1 VLPTHKVCPRMNRRV
16 AVTGMGIVT
25 AHGIGKA
32 VNWEQTI
39 AGASALR
46 PITLFDVSQYKTKR
60 AGQLVELPPPPWRR
74 SRSSRLDRAST
85 LLYHAFSE
93 ALLESG
99 LSEEAWRS
107 PPIVALGTTL
117 GGMASGERYHASYV
131 RRGPSLARPSALV
144 DHLAHCQP
152 LHLMEEFSIP
162 GTPRVYSNACASGAN
177 AVGYGFR
184 AVRAGQADVALCGG
198 YDPLCE
204 FVFAGFHSLQALTV
218 ELCRPFDRNRSGLAI
233 GEGAGILVLEPWEL
247 AQARGARVLG
257 EIVGYGES
265 NDAYHMT
272 RPDPN
277 GSVAALAIQRAL
289 ADAGI
294 DSEAVDYVN
303 AHGTGTPFNDAA
315 EAAALTDVLG
325 SRAAEVPISSTK
337 SMIGHLLG
345 GAGAVEGI
353 LTVLALKERWLPP
366 NVNFETPDPECDL
379 RIICKAEQPGRMR
392 VALSNSFGFG
402 GANATLAF
410 RALGADE

>member
-1 VLPTHKVCPRMNRRV
+1 MNRRV
-16 AVTGMGIVT
+16 AITGMGIVT
-25 AHGIGKA
+25 AHGVGKA
-32 VNWEQTI
+32 VNWERTI
-39 AGASALR
+39 AGESAIR
-46 PITLFDVSQYKTKR
+46 PITLFDVTEYKTKR
-60 AGQLVELPPPPWRR
+60 AGQLAKLPPAPWKRL
-74 SRSSRLDRAST
+74 RSSRLDRASA
-85 LLYHAFSE
+85 LLYHALSE
-93 ALLESG
+93 ALADSG
-99 LSEEAWRS
+99 LSEAAWRSS

-117 GGMASGERYHASYV
+117 GGMTSGERYHATYV
-131 RRGPSLARPSALV
+131 RKGPSLARPSTLA

-162 GTPRVYSNACASGAN
+162 GTPSVYSNACASGAN

-184 AVRAGQADVALCGG
+184 AVRTGQADVALCGG

-204 FVFAGFHSLQALTV
+204 FAFAGFHSLQALTV

-233 GEGAGILVLEPWEL
+233 GEGAGILVLERWER
-247 AQARGARVLG
+247 AQARGAQVLG

-272 RPDPN
+272 RPDPD
-277 GSVAALAIQRAL
+277 GRVAALAIRRAL
-289 ADAGI
+289 TDAEI
-294 DSEAVDYVN
+294 ESEAVDYVN

-315 EAAALTDVLG
+315 EAAALMAALG
-325 SRAAEVPISSTK
+325 SRAARVPVSSTK

-366 NVNFETPDPECDL
+366 NVNYETPDPDCGL
-379 RIICKAEQPGRMR
+379 RIIRKAEQAECMR

-410 RALGADE
+410 RALRG